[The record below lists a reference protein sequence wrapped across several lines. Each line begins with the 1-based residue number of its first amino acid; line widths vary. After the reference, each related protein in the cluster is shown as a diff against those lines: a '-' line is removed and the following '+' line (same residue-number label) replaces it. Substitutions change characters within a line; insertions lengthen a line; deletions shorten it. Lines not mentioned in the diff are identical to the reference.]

1 RRRGLRPA
9 SHRLGRATMN
19 IADIAGSIEEP
30 WKPVV
35 VAEANGFQMKVAK
48 LHGEFP
54 WHAHEN
60 EDELFYCTEGSFVI
74 ELESGESVPLRTGDV
89 FVVPAGQR
97 HRPVATEPAITIV
110 VEPT

>member
-1 RRRGLRPA
+1 MSNPNVEEITA
-9 SHRLGRATMN
+9 AIT
-19 IADIAGSIEEP
+19 EP

-35 VAEANGFQMKVAK
+35 VAEANGLQMKVAK

-74 ELESGESVPLRTGDV
+74 ELEDERPATLRAGDV
-89 FVVPAGQR
+89 VVVPAGRR
-97 HRPVATEPAITIV
+97 HRPIADQPAVAIV
-110 VEPT
+110 FERAETKQYGG